1 MLDQLAPVTGQLKP
15 MFLGAHFGA
24 GGTRSIKLYLRGVSQ
39 FETFRQLVRHCHLE
53 QFCASFALFGRH
65 LLPGLPRLLCSAH
78 LIEIDSDQD
87 RNLGVKVDFSIQRHQ
102 LRDVEV
108 SDRIDA
114 WPGARMPEA
123 YGVVLD
129 RLAEQVESE
138 DPLSLHTVLG
148 FGISAATGPR
158 VNAYVRPRFAGPGR
172 DPAAAFLS
180 GVARNTGLTGQRI
193 RETVAAWGFDATE
206 LDVVREEVGW
216 TLRANLRDT
225 GMLRVSAALDAD
237 AAIDAATAMRARRG
251 LAFSSANGRL
261 VLTFE
266 PHGAVEDRT
275 ADVEAM
281 VHELLAD
288 IERRC

>member
-1 MLDQLAPVTGQLKP
+1 MG
-15 MFLGAHFGA
+15 
-24 GGTRSIKLYLRGVSQ
+24 
-39 FETFRQLVRHCHLE
+39 
-53 QFCASFALFGRH
+53 
-65 LLPGLPRLLCSAH
+65 
-78 LIEIDSDQD
+78 
-87 RNLGVKVDFSIQRHQ
+87 
-102 LRDVEV
+102 
-108 SDRIDA
+108 
-114 WPGARMPEA
+114 
-123 YGVVLD
+123 
-129 RLAEQVESE
+129 
-138 DPLSLHTVLG
+138 
-148 FGISAATGPR
+148 
-158 VNAYVRPRFAGPGR
+158 
-172 DPAAAFLS
+172 
-180 GVARNTGLTGQRI
+180 
-193 RETVAAWGFDATE
+193 DATE